1 MTAAVLVG
9 ALVVLV
15 GWGWS
20 PLVRHPSDHPS
31 DRTPEGDTPPADG
44 TTDGTPGRARL
55 RLTAARRERTVDP
68 IELAAWCDALARA
81 VRGGAAVRSAFTQVE
96 PPRSVATHHRQ
107 VALALERGAPL
118 ASALDLP
125 PPIPTHLDLVLVV
138 LRSLALHGGPSS
150 EPLDRAA
157 AALRQRAAIIGE
169 RRSQSAQAQLSA
181 IVMTLLP
188 GVLLAVLVATSTGVR
203 GAAMSAAGATV
214 IGVGAVANVVGWWWM
229 RRLIRG
235 GSAW

>member
-1 MTAAVLVG
+1 MSAAVLVG
-9 ALVVLV
+9 MLVVLV

-20 PLVRHPSDHPS
+20 PLVRRPAGDAS
-31 DRTPEGDTPPADG
+31 EGDAPAAHLDVV
-44 TTDGTPGRARL
+44 GRR
-55 RLTAARRERTVDP
+55 RVRSHSTRRERSVDP
-68 IELAAWCDALARA
+68 VELATWCDALARA
-81 VRGGAAVRSAFTQVE
+81 VRGGATVRSAFVQVE
-96 PPRSVATHHRQ
+96 PPDAIVTHHRH
-107 VALALERGAPL
+107 VALALERGAPF
-118 ASALDLP
+118 ATALDVP
-125 PPIPTHLDLVLVV
+125 QPVPTHLDLVLVV
-138 LRSLALHGGPSS
+138 LRSLALHGGPAS

-157 AALRQRAAIIGE
+157 AALRQRSAIIGE

-188 GVLLAVLVATSTGVR
+188 GVLLAVLLATSTGVR
-203 GAAMSAAGATV
+203 SAAVSSAGATV

>member
-1 MTAAVLVG
+1 MIAAVLVG
-9 ALVVLV
+9 VLVVLV

-20 PLVRHPSDHPS
+20 PLVRQPSGAS
-31 DRTPEGDTPPADG
+31 SEGDTRPADD
-44 TTDGTPGRARL
+44 TAGRRPM
-55 RLTAARRERTVDP
+55 RPRSTRRERTVDP
-68 IELAAWCDALARA
+68 VELAAWCDALARA
-81 VRGGAAVRSAFTQVE
+81 VRGGATVRSAFTQVE
-96 PPRSVATHHRQ
+96 PPGSIATHHHH

-118 ASALDLP
+118 ATALDVP
-125 PPIPTHLDLVLVV
+125 PPVPTHLDLVLVV

-188 GVLLAVLVATSTGVR
+188 GVLLVVLLVTSTGVR
-203 GAAMSAAGATV
+203 GAAMSATGATV
-214 IGVGAVANVVGWWWM
+214 IGVGAVANVIGWWWM

>member
-1 MTAAVLVG
+1 MIAAVLIGV
-9 ALVVLV
+9 LVVLV

-20 PLVRHPSDHPS
+20 PVAR
-31 DRTPEGDTPPADG
+31 RPADDTSRADTG
-44 TTDGTPGRARL
+44 TTENDPIERR
-55 RLTAARRERTVDP
+55 RPRRRERPVDP
-68 IELAAWCDALARA
+68 VELAAWCDALARA
-81 VRGGAAVRSAFTQVE
+81 VRGGTTVRGAFTQVE
-96 PPRSVATHHRQ
+96 PPDSIVAHHRH

-118 ASALDLP
+118 GTALDIP
-125 PPIPTHLDLVLVV
+125 PPVPTHLDLVLVV

-188 GVLLAVLVATSTGVR
+188 SVLLAVLLATSTGVR
-203 GAAMSAAGATV
+203 EAVASPAGATV
-214 IGVGAVANVVGWWWM
+214 VGIGAVANAVGWWWM
-229 RRLIRG
+229 RRLIHGR
-235 GSAW
+235 SAW